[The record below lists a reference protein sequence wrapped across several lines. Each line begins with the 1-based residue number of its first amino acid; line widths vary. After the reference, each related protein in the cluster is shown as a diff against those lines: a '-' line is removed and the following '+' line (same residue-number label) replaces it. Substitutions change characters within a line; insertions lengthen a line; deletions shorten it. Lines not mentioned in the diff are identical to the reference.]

1 MLKTEWSY
9 PVDIWNVG
17 TMIWDLFEEKHMFY
31 GNGPDG
37 KGYSTRAHLAEVIG
51 LLEPPPLNMLK
62 RGIQINEFF
71 TEDGIYYVVL
81 GSTKRQQ
88 AAYQYSIGQWKQ
100 DIEIPDQ
107 SLEMSEKF
115 LNGRNKEMFLT
126 FRRVTSQWKPE
137 DRKTAREL
145 LEDPWLNNRLD

>member
-1 MLKTEWSY
+1 
-9 PVDIWNVG
+9 
-17 TMIWDLFEEKHMFY
+17 MIWDLFEGKHMFY
-31 GNGPDG
+31 GNDPDG

-51 LLEPPPLNMLK
+51 LLGPPPLDMLK
-62 RGIQINEFF
+62 RGIRINEFF
-71 TEDGIYYVVL
+71 TED
-81 GSTKRQQ
+81 
-88 AAYQYSIGQWKQ
+88 GQWKQ

-126 FRRVTSQWKPE
+126 FMRVTSQWKPE

-145 LEDPWLNNRLD
+145 LEDPWLNDRLD